1 MLMTQPTYDD
11 ANLLLRLYDLR
22 REDKMRQ
29 ARNWFVA
36 NFKCKSMAEFGQLC
50 PPGSEANA
58 SVRQVT
64 SYWEM
69 VASFVNGGVLNQE
82 LFFINTRELLLCW
95 VRVKPFI
102 AEARKTFGDP
112 NYLGNLEK
120 AGEAFA
126 EWIKKTSGEAAYNGW
141 VARVGG

>member
-1 MLMTQPTYDD
+1 MAQATYDD

-36 NFKCKSMAEFGQLC
+36 NFKCKSMADFMQLC
-50 PPGSEANA
+50 PPGSDANA
-58 SVRQVT
+58 AARQVT

-69 VASFVNGGVLNQE
+69 VASFVNAGVLNQE
-82 LFFINTRELLLCW
+82 LLFTNTRELLLCW
-95 VRVKPFI
+95 LRVKPMI
-102 AEARKTFGDP
+102 ADTRSTFGDP

-120 AGEAFA
+120 VGETFA

-141 VARVGG
+141 AARVGG